1 MSLALYLSMSSF
13 ALAAS
18 ISPGPVNIVALTT
31 GLHHGFRASLRHVT
45 GATVGFTALLLLGGF
60 GIAEVLLRWPGAT
73 RLIGGAGVAFLLY
86 LAWNLWVSDGR
97 TSAGLAT
104 QPPSIAAGFT
114 QQWLNPKAWIAAIA
128 GMGAFGTGGGTLR
141 ICLFAA
147 LYFAICYASI
157 AAWAY
162 AGARLR
168 HYLDDA
174 RRVRA
179 FNRAMAALLAL
190 SAAYLALGG

>member
-1 MSLALYLSMSSF
+1 MSLALLLSMSSF

-18 ISPGPVNIVALTT
+18 ISPGPVNIVALSS
-31 GLHHGFRASLRHVT
+31 GLRHGFRASLRHVT
-45 GATVGFTALLLLGGF
+45 GATAGFTALLLLAGF
-60 GIAEVLLRWPGAT
+60 GIAELLLRWPGAI
-73 RLIGGAGVAFLLY
+73 RLLSGAGVAFLLY
-86 LAWNLWVSDGR
+86 LSWNLWASDGR
-97 TSAGLAT
+97 VSAGLAAR
-104 QPPSIAAGFT
+104 PPSVAAGLT

-128 GMGAFGTGGGTLR
+128 GMGAYGTGGGTLR
-141 ICLFAA
+141 IWLFAA

-168 HYLDDA
+168 HHLDHA
-174 RRVRA
+174 PRLRA

-190 SAAYLALGG
+190 SAAYLALAG

>member
-1 MSLALYLSMSSF
+1 MSLAHYLSMGSF

-31 GLHHGFRASLRHVT
+31 GLRHGFRASMGHVT
-45 GATVGFTALLLLGGF
+45 GATVGFTALLLLSGLGL
-60 GIAEVLLRWPGAT
+60 AELLLQWPGAT
-73 RLIGGAGVAFLLY
+73 RIIGAAGVAFLVY
-86 LAWNLWVSDGR
+86 LAWKLWRDDGRISDGKVR
-97 TSAGLAT
+97 R
-104 QPPSIAAGFT
+104 PPSLLSGAA

-128 GMGAFGTGGGTLR
+128 GMGAFGMDGGTAR
-141 ICLFAA
+141 IWLFSA
-147 LYFAICYASI
+147 LYFVVCYASI

-174 RRVRA
+174 GRMRA
-179 FNRAMAALLAL
+179 FNRAMAALVAL
-190 SAAYLALGG
+190 SALYLAFES